1 VTPDGFPLLGAVPE
15 VDGLV
20 VATGL
25 GANGLTY
32 GPFTG
37 VLAADL
43 ALGEQPPVDLTPFS
57 PTR

>member
-1 VTPDGFPLLGAVPE
+1 MLVRCALLGAVPGW
-15 VDGLV
+15 DGLV

-32 GPFTG
+32 GPLTG
-37 VLAADL
+37 VLAAGL
-43 ALGEQPPVDLTPFS
+43 ALGEEAPFDLTPFT